1 MDKRDTVE
9 FWRNRA
15 RDVEDMA
22 RRLAER
28 SRALAD
34 VADKVCEAS
43 SRYGLSC
50 ATDLDIRSGK
60 MRSCLTEWDAWLEK
74 QESAPPARRPPEP

>member
-9 FWRNRA
+9 FWRKRA

-28 SRALAD
+28 SRVLAD
-34 VADKVCEAS
+34 VADKVCEA
-43 SRYGLSC
+43 L
-50 ATDLDIRSGK
+50 
-60 MRSCLTEWDAWLEK
+60 MRH
-74 QESAPPARRPPEP
+74 